1 MNIKNLFPIVGVLV
15 FFACIKDPIP
25 PDPTTIIMPPLTHQ
39 GINTFGCYMD
49 FPSANASGEQGGEL
63 FVANEGESVWALPP
77 VSCNFN
83 EFTRDLGIQ
92 GSRQYD
98 TLRDYIYIRAD
109 ITNGVGVY
117 DFRMNEAGSVGYS
130 GTITPKCDYYYYQ
143 DTPNL
148 GKLTITHLDEVNNII
163 SGTFYMNLINADCEE
178 DTLLKI
184 TDGRFDCR
192 Y

>member
-1 MNIKNLFPIVGVLV
+1 MKTKILLSILFGVMVLV
-15 FFACIKDPIP
+15 ACKKDPIP
-25 PDPTTIIMPPLTHQ
+25 PDPSTIIMPPLTHQ
-39 GINTFGCYMD
+39 GINTFGCYI
-49 FPSANASGEQGGEL
+49 NGEL

-83 EFTRDLGIQ
+83 ELTGYLGMQ
-92 GSRQYD
+92 GARQYD
-98 TLRDYIYIRAD
+98 TLMDDIYLRAYI
-109 ITNGVGVY
+109 TEGEGTY
-117 DFRMNEAGSVGYS
+117 DFWMNEVGSTGYS
-130 GTITPKCDYYYYQ
+130 AIISPLCDYYYYK

-163 SGTFYMNLINADCEE
+163 SGTFYMNLINEDCEE

-184 TDGRFDCR
+184 TNGRFDCR

>member
-1 MNIKNLFPIVGVLV
+1 MKTKILLSILFGAMVLV
-15 FFACIKDPIP
+15 ACKKDPIP
-25 PDPTTIIMPPLTHQ
+25 PDPSTIIMPPLTHQ
-39 GINTFGCYMD
+39 GINTFGCYID
-49 FPSANASGEQGGEL
+49 GEL

-163 SGTFYMNLINADCEE
+163 SGTFYMNLINEDCEE

-184 TDGRFDCR
+184 TDGRFDFK